1 MRNTTAL
8 TTAII
13 ARVAS
18 ITAVDSNSVIVVAVM
33 IVNTTYF
40 VSTRVLILQSKLN
53 FDTSGWTKYKALLH
67 RTRRTSLRRAVLR
80 YLFETSH
87 HALDWVLQL

>member
-53 FDTSGWTKYKALLH
+53 FDTSG
-67 RTRRTSLRRAVLR
+67 
-80 YLFETSH
+80 
-87 HALDWVLQL
+87 

>member
-18 ITAVDSNSVIVVAVM
+18 ITAFDSNSVIVVAVM

-53 FDTSGWTKYKALLH
+53 FDTSG
-67 RTRRTSLRRAVLR
+67 
-80 YLFETSH
+80 
-87 HALDWVLQL
+87 